1 MDIFNSGKKKFD
13 PLKEEKLSKKERERS
28 IVENLIEKDM
38 VLENIINDKNKSNI
52 EKRIKNELLEKDMF
66 SALAKNNKDIEKINE
81 KDMYSG
87 KVKIKE
93 NPKTENNFFISMFT
107 SEKQKKDNKK
117 KADFLDNISFEDDTS
132 KISNK
137 RKKMNNEEEDG
148 MIYEEENKF
157 ISDSLK
163 KNKPITLYDKKE
175 VKEMLSK
182 KFIEKDLIYPFNVYD
197 KIMDDFEKEEFDFN
211 IDGYEDE

>member
-1 MDIFNSGKKKFD
+1 MDIFNSGEKKFD

-107 SEKQKKDNKK
+107 PEKQKKDNKK
-117 KADFLDNISFEDDTS
+117 KGEFLDNISFEDDTS